1 MQVTSWTITLLLQHL
16 RRLNPKTGVDLQ
28 VNTANEFGNSL
39 GSLFVKIFCNF
50 YHLNSLMWTWN
61 IEVVYY
67 NILLWTSFTICKL
80 PTCLL
85 LTFEATLPLL
95 SPFYSKSITRISQ
108 KPHGYKPAV
117 FLYELSS
124 LKYVFHHFR
133 KISFLNSFNQ

>member
-1 MQVTSWTITLLLQHL
+1 MQVTSGTVTLLLQHV
-16 RRLNPKTGVDLQ
+16 RRLTPKTGVYLQ
-28 VNTANEFGNSL
+28 VNGANEFGNSL

-50 YHLNSLMWTWN
+50 KHLNALMWTWS

-67 NILLWTSFTICKL
+67 NILLRTSFTICKL
-80 PTCLL
+80 PMCLL
-85 LTFEATLPLL
+85 LMFEAMLPLH

-124 LKYVFHHFR
+124 LKVSLSPFQKDFIF
-133 KISFLNSFNQ
+133 KLF